1 MKLQMRE
8 SPLGPCK
15 RKERCQQKRKR
26 LAARKGRF
34 SLWRTIGFVE
44 LRASRPAR
52 ASWPGGDARLSTSR
66 RLLRLGDRSEETK
79 EAFHPCNFQ
88 RLVDPLIHPHQPQA
102 ASIFLSSDIG
112 SDQRPNSR

>member
-8 SPLGPCK
+8 SPLGHAKEKNAANK
-15 RKERCQQKRKR
+15 RVTRK
-26 LAARKGRF
+26 AAGKGRF
-34 SLWRTIGFVE
+34 SFWRTIGLVG

-79 EAFHPCNFQ
+79 EAFHPRNFQ
-88 RLVDPLIHPHQPQA
+88 RLVNPLIHAH
-102 ASIFLSSDIG
+102 
-112 SDQRPNSR
+112 

>member
-1 MKLQMRE
+1 MRE

-52 ASWPGGDARLSTSR
+52 ASWPGGGARLSTSR

-88 RLVDPLIHPHQPQA
+88 RTTNDERPTTVPSRTTD
-102 ASIFLSSDIG
+102 SE
-112 SDQRPNSR
+112 QRAT